1 MDILYY
7 TWLLIQILI
16 GVNLVLPV
24 ILFTVSKIKGLN
36 IKKSAKLQ
44 SIDGDYGIIVTAYEQ
59 IDNLQSVVNSV
70 LKMNYSAYVV
80 YIVADKCDVSDLNF
94 NDNRIV
100 LLRPTEIL
108 GSNVK
113 SHLYAFQHFVRSHDR
128 VTIIDSDNLV
138 HPEYLNELNIFFD
151 KGFAAVQGLRKAK
164 NIDTT
169 IAALDAARDMYYHF
183 YDGKILF
190 EIGSSA
196 TLSGSGMAF
205 DKVLYQNFLANNEVI
220 GAGFDKVL
228 QAWLVKQDLRIAFA
242 ERAIVY
248 DEKTSKPKQL
258 VQQRSRWINTWFKY
272 FTFGFTILKFG
283 VYNGS
288 VNQLVFGFI
297 LLRPPLFIFLLVSLM
312 MMFSNLFISFDG
324 VFIWL
329 SAFILFIAGFY
340 LSLIYSK
347 AESKIYKSLMN
358 IPEFVY
364 FQLVSLLNS
373 RNADKQSVATTHYQN
388 KTIDDIN

>member
-1 MDILYY
+1 MDMLYY
-7 TWLLIQILI
+7 TWLLIQIII

-24 ILFTVSKIKGLN
+24 ILLTVSKIKSLN
-36 IKKSAKLQ
+36 TKETSRPQ
-44 SIDGDYGIIVTAYEQ
+44 SIVADYGIIVTAYEQ
-59 IDNLQSVVNSV
+59 VDNLQSVVNSV

-80 YIVADKCDVSDLNF
+80 YIVADKCDVSALHF
-94 NDNRIV
+94 NDPRIV

-108 GSNVK
+108 ASNVK

-151 KGFAAVQGLRKAK
+151 RGFAAVQGLRKAK

-205 DKVLYQNFLANNEVI
+205 DKVLYQNFLANNEVT

-242 ERAIVY
+242 EKAIVY

-272 FTFGFTILKFG
+272 FSLGFTVLKLG
-283 VYNGS
+283 VFNRS
-288 VNQLVFGFI
+288 VNQLVFGII

-312 MMFSNLFISFDG
+312 MLLSNLFISFNV

-329 SAFILFIAGFY
+329 IAFMLFITGFY

-347 AESKIYKSLMN
+347 ADSKIYKSLMN
-358 IPEFVY
+358 IPEFMY